1 MALPAL
7 AACPPVSTDLPDEP
21 AAREAALRQ
30 LDESAES
37 CTNDAA
43 WFAQRGALLLA
54 GGRLAEAAES
64 LERAILLAPDHAGA
78 RIDYADALAGLG
90 DYPAAKELARSLLTL
105 SSLPPP
111 ARQHL
116 EARLHSWESLPYE
129 KPPVW
134 QLGMELGLHLGWESN
149 LNGAPAADT
158 TLLTLPDGPV
168 RLALATRPRQ
178 GAAAV
183 FDTQGQALRPLP
195 SDWFFM
201 LHARARL
208 RDSPAG
214 ESDYALGQFDA
225 SLMKRLP
232 DGDLALQFARI
243 DQQFG
248 GVHLLAEN
256 RLVAQYLWKAEGC
269 RPRLG
274 MDAVQREYPTL
285 GELDGHQLGLRVG
298 LNCTSGSWSLDGDLR
313 LARDHPQSS
322 DRPGGAQRWDEL
334 QINGG
339 WRGARHAIKLE
350 ASLGSVRD
358 TDGYSPLLQ
367 YNAER
372 HIRRS
377 ALRLEL
383 VRPVGTHWEGVASIE
398 YFRQQSNI
406 GLFELNN
413 LGLYFGA
420 RYRY

>member
-1 MALPAL
+1 M
-7 AACPPVSTDLPDEP
+7 STNLPDEP
-21 AAREAALRQ
+21 GARDVALRQ
-30 LDESAES
+30 LDESAEL
-37 CTNDAA
+37 CAGDAG

-54 GGRLAEAAES
+54 SGRLAEAAES

-90 DYPAAKELARSLLTL
+90 DYPAAKELARGLLAL

-116 EARLHSWESLPYE
+116 QARLHSWESLPDE

-134 QLGMELGLHLGWESN
+134 QLGLEVGMHVGWESN

-158 TLLTLPDGPV
+158 TLLTLPEGPV

-183 FDTQGQALRPLP
+183 FDTQGQALRPLT
-195 SDWFFM
+195 SDWYLM
-201 LHARARL
+201 LHARGRL

-225 SLMKRLP
+225 SVMKRLP
-232 DGDLALQFARI
+232 GGDLALQIARV

-256 RLVAQYLWKAEGC
+256 RLVAQYLWKAQGC

-285 GELDGHQLGLRVG
+285 GELDGHQLGLRLG
-298 LNCTSGSWSLDGDLR
+298 LNCSSGSWSLDSDLR
-313 LARDHPQSS
+313 LARDHPQGS
-322 DRPGGAQRWDEL
+322 DRPGGAQRWNEL
-334 QINGG
+334 QINGN
-339 WRGARHAIKLE
+339 WRGAQHVVKLE

-377 ALRLEL
+377 ALRLEV
-383 VRPVGTHWEGVASIE
+383 VRPVDAHWEGVASLE
-398 YFRQQSNI
+398 HFRQQSNI

-413 LGLYFGA
+413 LGLYLGA